1 MFKVT
6 QNLTKIYGLSVCGF
20 ANFNTLKLRNKKLFA
35 CGTFKKNEP
44 AFIFVSDCVDESK
57 NTQNKDSC
65 QEISQCVVY
74 SNETLHHVE
83 ISEISEISRN
93 PGQHSN
99 LTGED
104 ENARRAPKTV
114 LLEGSSLSQVEFSRA
129 VEISEH
135 EISLVREEDV
145 GEGQEVE
152 GDEHEE
158 EEEDRQGIHSIADL
172 TPIKL

>member
-1 MFKVT
+1 MQTF
-6 QNLTKIYGLSVCGF
+6 
-20 ANFNTLKLRNKKLFA
+20 KLRNKKLFGF
-35 CGTFKKNEP
+35 GTLKKNEP
-44 AFIFVSDCVDESK
+44 AFIFVSDSVNESK
-57 NTQNKDSC
+57 NTQNKNSC
-65 QEISQCVVY
+65 QEEISQCVEY
-74 SNETLHHVE
+74 SDETLHRVE
-83 ISEISEISRN
+83 ISEISGNS
-93 PGQHSN
+93 GQHSN

-104 ENARRAPKTV
+104 ENARRTSKTV

-129 VEISEH
+129 VEISEF

-158 EEEDRQGIHSIADL
+158 EDRQGIHSIADL